1 MLKGKNVMLGVT
13 GGIACYKA
21 AALAS
26 ALKKQEADVHVVMTE
41 NACEFITPLVFETLT
56 GNECVVD
63 TFERK
68 GAFDVKHISLAKA
81 ADLVVIAPAT
91 ANVIAKLAHGLADD
105 MLTTTVLAC
114 TAKKLVAPAMN
125 TAMFENQ
132 VTQDNIEILKKYGY
146 EIIET
151 AEGLLAC
158 GDTGR
163 GKMPEPEVIL
173 DYVIREIAF
182 EKDLAGKKVLVTA
195 GPTRESVDP
204 VRFISNHSSGKMGY
218 ALARAAMLRGA
229 DVTIVSGKTA
239 IDPPP
244 FCKVIDITD
253 TQSMYDAVLSESD
266 DADMIFKAA
275 AVIDYTPAVTY
286 DNKVKKKDGDMSI
299 ELKRTKDIL
308 VELGRRKHEGQY
320 ICGFSMETENMLENS
335 RKKLEKKNA
344 DLIVAN
350 NLTVAGAG
358 FAHDANI
365 VTLIT
370 KDHYEE
376 LPIMTKFDTAN
387 AIIDAALKEMG
398 EK

>member
-1 MLKGKNVMLGVT
+1 MLKGKNVLLGVT

-146 EIIET
+146 EIIEP

-158 GDTGR
+158 GDSGK

-182 EKDLAGKKVLVTA
+182 EKDLVTA

-275 AVIDYTPAVTY
+275 AVSDYTPAVTY
-286 DNKVKKKDGDMSI
+286 DNKVKKNSDRESDQKALTYGSMFEDKDASGEDVVI
-299 ELKRTKDIL
+299 IKTKI
-308 VELGRRKHEGQY
+308 K
-320 ICGFSMETENMLENS
+320 
-335 RKKLEKKNA
+335 
-344 DLIVAN
+344 
-350 NLTVAGAG
+350 
-358 FAHDANI
+358 
-365 VTLIT
+365 
-370 KDHYEE
+370 
-376 LPIMTKFDTAN
+376 
-387 AIIDAALKEMG
+387 
-398 EK
+398 

>member
-1 MLKGKNVMLGVT
+1 MLEGKNILLGVT

-21 AALAS
+21 ASLAS

-56 GNECVVD
+56 GNECVVG

-68 GAFDVKHISLAKA
+68 GAFDVKHVSLAKA

-114 TAKKLVAPAMN
+114 RAKKLVCPAMN
-125 TAMFENQ
+125 TAMYENPA
-132 VTQDNIEILKKYGY
+132 TQDNLKILERYGY
-146 EIIET
+146 KIIEP
-151 AEGLLAC
+151 AEGHLAC
-158 GDTGR
+158 GDDGK
-163 GKMPEPEVIL
+163 GKMPEPEDIM
-173 DYVIREIAF
+173 DYVLYELAY

-229 DVTIVSGKTA
+229 DVTIISGRTSL
-239 IDPPP
+239 DPPP

-253 TQSMYDAVLSESD
+253 TQSMYDAVLAEAG

-275 AVIDYTPAVTY
+275 AVSDYTPTVTY

-299 ELKRTKDIL
+299 ELKRTPDIL
-308 VELGRRKHEGQY
+308 MELGKRKPEGQY

-344 DLIVAN
+344 DMIVAN
-350 NLTVAGAG
+350 NLKVAGAG
-358 FAHDANI
+358 FATDTNI

-370 KDHYEE
+370 KKGYEE
-376 LPIMTKFDTAN
+376 LPIMSKFETAN
-387 AIIDAALKEMG
+387 AIIDFALKEM